1 MTGSVGSMVS
11 ETAVDERNAD
21 QSGRGDS
28 GPGGALLRRVLTGD
42 AVTTLLAVVLA
53 LVVGAI
59 LVVVTNPAVQAS
71 AGYFAARPGDTF
83 QAIGA
88 AAGGTYA
95 ALFRGGIVDPSAAT
109 LRGALQPLLTS
120 LSFAAPLLLAG
131 LGVAMAFRS
140 GLFNIGGQ
148 GQILIGG
155 AAAGA
160 VGFALPL
167 PPALHVVGAVAAAV
181 LGGAVWAGIA
191 GALKA
196 RTGAH
201 EVITTIMLNYVAF
214 YLVDYLLRTPV
225 LGTGGSAYPVSR
237 PLLPTAFLSNI
248 PGTTLNTGIFLA
260 IIAVVVVWWLLERSS
275 VGYRM
280 RAVGLNPEAARFGG
294 ISIARTTVLAMLL
307 SGALAGAAGGYQVL
321 ATSQAG
327 FASNFDAG
335 IGFTAITVAL
345 LGRSRPFGVAMAT
358 ILFGVL
364 SAGGYALQA
373 SQNVD
378 VDIVYVLQSLIV
390 LFIAAPPLI
399 RAIFRLPSPG
409 TAPRKESK

>member
-1 MTGSVGSMVS
+1 MTSVVDSAVS
-11 ETAVDERNAD
+11 PPAAGGDA
-21 QSGRGDS
+21 GRRAGREPASRD
-28 GPGGALLRRVLTGD
+28 GVIRRVLSGD
-42 AVTTLLAVVLA
+42 AITTVLAVVLA
-53 LVVGAI
+53 LIVGAV
-59 LVVVTNPAVQAS
+59 LVVVTSPAVQAS
-71 AGYFAARPGDTF
+71 VGYFAARPGDTF
-83 QAIGA
+83 QAIAA
-88 AAGGTYA
+88 AAGGAYA
-95 ALFRGGIVDPSAAT
+95 ALFRGGVFDPSAAT
-109 LRGALQPLLTS
+109 FSAAVQPLLTS

-140 GLFNIGGQ
+140 GLFNIGAQ

-160 VGFALPL
+160 VGFSLPL
-167 PPALHVVGAVAAAV
+167 PPVLHVVVAVLAAV
-181 LGGAVWAGIA
+181 VGGALWAAIA
-191 GALKA
+191 GVLKA

-237 PLLPTAFLSNI
+237 PLLPSAFLSNL
-248 PGTTLNTGIFLA
+248 PGTTLNIGILLA
-260 IIAVVVVWWLLERSS
+260 IVAVVVAWWLLERSS
-275 VGYRM
+275 TGYRL

-294 ISIARTTVLAMLL
+294 ISIARTTVLAMIL
-307 SGALAGAAGGYQVL
+307 SGALAGAAGAYQVL
-321 ATSQAG
+321 AGAHAG

-345 LGRSRPFGVAMAT
+345 LGRSRPFGVAMAAV
-358 ILFGVL
+358 LFGIL
-364 SAGGYALQA
+364 SAGGYTLQA

-399 RAIFRLPSPG
+399 RAIFRLPAPG
-409 TAPRKESK
+409 AVSRKEPK